1 MKGSGGGGAGGWMMG
16 TEEDYT
22 DPNMGE
28 YRHHGIGISGHAGEA
43 QYPIQMHP
51 NPSTTAP
58 EERTPH
64 PAAAASSGAGPGSAF
79 GPTHSAPSRTG
90 GGPARGPHDRRP
102 PSLSISGSQARPQI
116 GLGDI
121 LADDFYQQAAAF
133 RRRVP
138 STGSASATLPPLSA
152 VSFNGQDPFGIG
164 GSPGLPLSPSDL
176 RGDAEGVGEDI
187 LSNEDPLA
195 TQVWRLYARTKAT
208 LPHAQRME
216 NLTWRMMA
224 MALRRRRE
232 ADANARANPSGAGG
246 ARYGAQEAAARALLT
261 EEGDELKPLTVAE
274 GEGAGSRD
282 GGRGRNIDK
291 GRKAKMRV
299 EGFHTADGDDIE
311 QAETG

>member
-1 MKGSGGGGAGGWMMG
+1 MKGGGGGGWMMG
-16 TEEDYT
+16 STEEDYT
-22 DPNMGE
+22 DPNMAE

-64 PAAAASSGAGPGSAF
+64 PGAAAGSGSAF

-90 GGPARGPHDRRP
+90 AGPARGPHDRRP
-102 PSLSISGSQARPQI
+102 PSLSMSGSQARPQI

-121 LADDFYQQAAAF
+121 LADDFYQQAAAL
-133 RRRVP
+133 RRRAP

-152 VSFNGQDPFGIG
+152 VSFNGQDPFGM
-164 GSPGLPLSPSDL
+164 GSPGMPQSPSDL
-176 RGDAEGVGEDI
+176 RSDAEGVGEDI
-187 LSNEDPLA
+187 LSKEDPLA

-232 ADANARANPSGAGG
+232 ADANARVNSSGAGG
-246 ARYGAQEAAARALLT
+246 ARNGAQEAAARALLT

-274 GEGAGSRD
+274 GEGTGTGD

-299 EGFHTADGDDIE
+299 EGFHTADGDDAE